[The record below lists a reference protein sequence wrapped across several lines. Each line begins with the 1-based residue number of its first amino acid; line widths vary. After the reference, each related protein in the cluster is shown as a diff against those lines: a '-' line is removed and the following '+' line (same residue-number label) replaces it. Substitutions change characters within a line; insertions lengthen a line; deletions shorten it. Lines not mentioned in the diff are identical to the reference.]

1 MPCSE
6 TCGDVTEY
14 TFKRVR
20 ERMYKLE
27 LESLARRLQGESCPI
42 SHVRS
47 ELKQN
52 EFWRPD
58 SSKKYFFLSSL
69 SPSSALFPF
78 LCMSAC
84 MHDPWERSGFKFP
97 MTFSHH
103 LTPKHFPLK
112 TRPDI
117 RLLVCTCTCVYHPLS
132 FSLAEAP
139 WC

>member
-58 SSKKYFFLSSL
+58 SSKKTWLFLSFLSL
-69 SPSSALFPF
+69 PVLYP
-78 LCMSAC
+78 
-84 MHDPWERSGFKFP
+84 
-97 MTFSHH
+97 
-103 LTPKHFPLK
+103 FPLS
-112 TRPDI
+112 
-117 RLLVCTCTCVYHPLS
+117 VYVYVY
-132 FSLAEAP
+132 A
-139 WC
+139 